1 MILLGQGFKV
11 SQAEEISK
19 VTGRFRFAP
28 GYGSL
33 DRCVERDFDLPAKFI
48 GKPPVTD

>member
-11 SQAEEISK
+11 SQEEEIFK
-19 VTGRFRFAP
+19 VTSRFRFVP

-33 DRCVERDFDLPAKFI
+33 DCCVERDFDLPAKFL